1 MAGWHHR
8 LNGHGFGWTL
18 GVDDGQGGLAC
29 CDSWG
34 RKESDMRATELNWTI
49 IFEAGYLGLVSESA
63 LRCSPQST
71 WEIEVAWKPGDESTS
86 PEFLRFGLGQWEQ
99 EQITHRD
106 FIRHGAP
113 VLMQHNSLFR
123 GDTVHILEQKKC
135 KKVSSN
141 EDLLPQN
148 PESFAHRATW
158 RTLAACLSFPSL
170 SVLSQSS
177 IFAKPLGLHLV
188 LIKSAW
194 TVWLSLPPNE
204 GVGDTYIPSFFQV
217 ANSC

>member
-1 MAGWHHR
+1 MWKSNKLCVTESSR
-8 LNGHGFGWTL
+8 TYFKWITEFKVIDSFPISTIL
-18 GVDDGQGGLAC
+18 GSRV
-29 CDSWG
+29 
-34 RKESDMRATELNWTI
+34 EHVNY
-49 IFEAGYLGLVSESA
+49 FY
-63 LRCSPQST
+63 PQST

-170 SVLSQSS
+170 SCFLRAPSLQS
-177 IFAKPLGLHLV
+177 H
-188 LIKSAW
+188 
-194 TVWLSLPPNE
+194 
-204 GVGDTYIPSFFQV
+204 
-217 ANSC
+217 